1 MHPFCFLHRGASFRI
16 VLAAA
21 LLLLLGP
28 QNGCWCYEYKV
39 GDLDCWGV
47 PPPSNPLLYSAW
59 SQNHHFRLG
68 DSLLFLYP
76 PSQDSVI
83 QVTERAFNS
92 CSLGEPVLNLDDG
105 NSLFNLTVP
114 GYYYFTSGV
123 ADHCKKNQK
132 LVVAV
137 PSANGTFFPPP
148 AFDSTAPPAESQSY
162 PIVFGPTPAQGSSG
176 TQAAVVEV
184 STAVGSVAAA
194 VVFLGF
200 TLM

>member
-21 LLLLLGP
+21 LLFLLRP
-28 QNGCWCYEYKV
+28 QNGCWCYRYKV

-59 SQNHHFRLG
+59 SQNHQFRLG

-92 CSLGEPVLNLDDG
+92 CSLGEHVLRLDDG
-105 NSLFNLTVP
+105 NSIFNLTVP

-123 ADHCKKNQK
+123 AGHCKKNQK

-137 PSANGTFFPPP
+137 PSANGTFFHPP
-148 AFDSTAPPAESQSY
+148 AAESTAPPSESQSY

-176 TQAAVVEV
+176 TQAAVVGASAV
-184 STAVGSVAAA
+184 VGSVAAA
-194 VVFLGF
+194 VLFLGVS
-200 TLM
+200 LM